1 LTYSVQVIFYRCNM
15 DNVLEQFRTNL
26 LANIKNCE
34 VDIDAPD
41 SEAGNWWIDVHA
53 GKKRLSLE
61 YRPKK
66 GFGVFD
72 RDSSYGEGPT
82 EVYRTANLAARRVV
96 QLFAARKQDS
106 ASLTLKTLRELYG
119 LQQVDVAQKIGV
131 KQSAISRSE
140 QRKEVKLGTIES
152 LVKAMGGTVEVRAH
166 FPDSDVKLLVG
177 G

>member
-1 LTYSVQVIFYRCNM
+1 M
-15 DNVLEQFRTNL
+15 DNVLEQFRTSL
-26 LANIKNCE
+26 LASIKGCR

-41 SEAGNWWIDVHA
+41 KEAGNWWIDVHA
-53 GKKRLSLE
+53 GKRRMSLE
-61 YRPKK
+61 YRPTK

-72 RDSSYGEGPT
+72 RDAGYGEGPC

-96 QLFAARKQDS
+96 QLFGAHKEDR

-119 LQQVDVAQKIGV
+119 LQQVEIAQKIGV

-177 G
+177 R